1 MLLFNRNWPSH
12 AQSTSMPVRPESRDT
27 VPASSPPEAH
37 PGSVLR
43 ETSYRYDS
51 PPWRIATLNIGNG
64 LDVGV
69 SLRTHRRLVGNLWRI
84 RWTVPLTAT

>member
-1 MLLFNRNWPSH
+1 MLLSNRNWPSH
-12 AQSTSMPVRPESRDT
+12 AQSTTMPVRPESRDT

-37 PGSVLR
+37 SGSVSR

-51 PPWRIATLNIGNG
+51 PPSQIATLNIGNV

-69 SLRTHRRLVGNLWRI
+69 SLRSHRRLVGNL
-84 RWTVPLTAT
+84 